1 MAEYETYKIEN
12 PAEWVGHEV
21 EALLACQSGDGRN
34 KELCT
39 VTIVRNGKPEAFY
52 RVRCTGAKVQ
62 DKVQVFSNWKKA
74 VDAFNCI

>member
-1 MAEYETYKIEN
+1 MAEYETYKIGN
-12 PAEWVGHEV
+12 PAEWVGHEA

-52 RVRCTGAKVQ
+52 RVRCAGAKVQ
-62 DKVQVFSNWKKA
+62 DKVQGFSSWKKA